1 MVSGKHNLE
10 GKVAIV
16 TGAGTGL
23 GKAMALTLARAGADI
38 VVAGRRVPPIE
49 QTAEKARDFGRR
61 ALVISTDVSDSAQC
75 NRLIEQAIAEMGR
88 LDILINNA
96 GGGRGGGRKPIQDWT
111 DDDWHYIMDIN
122 VTGVF
127 YCCRAVAKHFL
138 AQKRGKVINVASGFG
153 LRGLRDS
160 YAYCAAKAGTILLTR
175 SLALSWAGDNIQVN
189 TIAPG
194 FIDARRWQPEP
205 RQITPQQMKRRQA
218 FTPVGQVGKPDDIAS
233 LALFLASDA
242 SDYIT
247 GALFAAEGGALA
259 GGYAPVR
266 HAPVIPLEEE

>member
-194 FIDARRWQPEP
+194 FVDVTEWQLEP
-205 RQITPQQMKRRQA
+205 RPVSESADRRQS
-218 FTPVGQVGKPDDIAS
+218 FTPVGRTGIPEDIAY

-247 GALFAAEGGALA
+247 GGLFSAEGGAFA
-259 GGYAPVR
+259 GGFAPVR
-266 HAPVIPLEEE
+266 HAPTILLEEE